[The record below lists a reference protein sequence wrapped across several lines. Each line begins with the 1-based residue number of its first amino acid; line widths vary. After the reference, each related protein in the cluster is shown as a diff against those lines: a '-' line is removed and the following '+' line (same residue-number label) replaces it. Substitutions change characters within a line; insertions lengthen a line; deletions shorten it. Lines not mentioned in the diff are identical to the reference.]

1 MTFAT
6 GGVPHS
12 GPQQVQNSR
21 SIALSFFADN
31 MIVYVG
37 YLKEFTKTDKKRP
50 KNINL
55 KQMSESN
62 KDTGYVFNMKTTGFL
77 HTSNEN

>member
-1 MTFAT
+1 
-6 GGVPHS
+6 
-12 GPQQVQNSR
+12 
-21 SIALSFFADN
+21 

-55 KQMSESN
+55 KLMSES
-62 KDTGYVFNMKTTGFL
+62 DQVTGYVFNMKTIGFL
-77 HTSNEN
+77 HNKQ